1 MKRTILLVILALCL
15 VVAASAETVEAV
27 QILGEVNGAVYE
39 NSVLS
44 FGCKLEG
51 WHYYSEDEIAQTNN
65 MAKERMSEDLIKM
78 LEASQ
83 PISVMVAQS
92 ADNTLNV
99 NVQAQ
104 DMESNLAIINAVGT
118 KYLAENSLSMF
129 KQTLESAGFTDVE
142 ISVGEVTIGEET
154 LTSIAGTY
162 KLSSIPMAFKQVWVL
177 HGNYLGTI
185 TITSLMTDMTDEV
198 LQYFYLIP

>member
-27 QILGEVNGAVYE
+27 QILGEVNGDVYE
-39 NSVLS
+39 NSVLG

-92 ADNTLNV
+92 SDNTLNV

-129 KQTLESAGFTDVE
+129 KQTLESAGFTDVD

-154 LTSIAGTY
+154 LTSIAGPY

-177 HGNYLGTI
+177 HGNYLGTV
-185 TITSLMTDMTDEV
+185 TITSLMTDKTGEA